1 MASRRINGIDIKRVT
16 GNISDIMIAK
26 IKVKDTVRID
36 VTWDCNERSLL
47 VHQWYKLTE
56 SELKAFKDAFTIFFT
71 MVQENWKDIAA

>member
-26 IKVKDTVRID
+26 IKVKDTVLID
-36 VTWDCNERSLL
+36 MTWDCNERSLL

-56 SELKAFKDAFTIFFT
+56 SELRAFKDAFTIFFT

>member
-16 GNISDIMIAK
+16 ANISDIMIAK

-71 MVQENWKDIAA
+71 MVQDNWEDIAA

>member
-1 MASRRINGIDIKRVT
+1 MASRRVNGIDIKRVT
-16 GNISDIMIAK
+16 GNMSDIMIAK

>member
-16 GNISDIMIAK
+16 ANISDIMIAK

-36 VTWDCNERSLL
+36 VTWDCKERSLL